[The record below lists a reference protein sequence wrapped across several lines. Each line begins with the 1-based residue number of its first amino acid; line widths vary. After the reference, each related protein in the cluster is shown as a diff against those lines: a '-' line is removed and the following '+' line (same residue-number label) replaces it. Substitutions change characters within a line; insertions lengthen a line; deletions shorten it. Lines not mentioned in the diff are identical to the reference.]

1 MSASREPTSKPARP
15 QGSSNPPPATP
26 PLRQPPA
33 RPAAKPA
40 ESTNMVPTAPLTD
53 DNLESA
59 ALQPIP
65 PPSDRLQFRAIGL
78 VRGCYTPSEERFN
91 RGTLTTE
98 DGTELDAVLL
108 GQVISLVKKHL
119 ELDQEHLWV
128 VYPRTREKQRS
139 LHVQILGVWEPEKL
153 HKDELSQ
160 NPSAFDS
167 ARDGYFSIRGE
178 LVFQSPEKGFVV
190 IKIQQSSR
198 KTPDESK
205 SFKLRLEGT
214 VAAAKGSGYFW
225 EIEAQRENN
234 QLMIV
239 NATSVA
245 LLPPRIV
252 KKSDRDRQRPSRE
265 RGSARPPRPGGKFT
279 PPRPAD
285 PAKPFIKPTKR
296 NSTQPED

>member
-1 MSASREPTSKPARP
+1 
-15 QGSSNPPPATP
+15 
-26 PLRQPPA
+26 
-33 RPAAKPA
+33 
-40 ESTNMVPTAPLTD
+40 
-53 DNLESA
+53 
-59 ALQPIP
+59 
-65 PPSDRLQFRAIGL
+65 LQFRAIGL
-78 VRGCYTPSEERFN
+78 VHGRYSPSEERFN

-98 DGTELDAVLL
+98 DGTQLDAVLL

-153 HKDELSQ
+153 HKDELEQDSVAFA
-160 NPSAFDS
+160 SAQ
-167 ARDGYFSIRGE
+167 DGYFSIRGE

-198 KTPDESK
+198 KAPDESK

-214 VAAAKGSGYFW
+214 ITAARSSGYFW
-225 EIEAQRENN
+225 EVEARRESN
-234 QLMIV
+234 QLVIV
-239 NATSVA
+239 NANSIA
-245 LLPPRIV
+245 LLPPKIV
-252 KKSDRDRQRPSRE
+252 KKSDRDRQRPNKD

-296 NSTQPED
+296 NSVQSED